1 MAGISS
7 LGTGSGLDL
16 QGILTRLMSVEQIPL
31 TTLAKRE
38 ASYQSNI
45 SALGSLKGALSSLQ
59 TAANLLSPV
68 AGQTATARFSVYQ
81 ASVADTTV
89 ASVTAGSTAVAGT
102 YSLEVTAL
110 ATAQRQSLSTTYDAT
125 APVIDFGGNAT
136 RTLTL
141 TKGSGPSATSV
152 NVTLDSTKNTLGDL
166 RDTINKANAGVSAVI
181 VTGTDGKQNLQLT
194 ATNSGVANAITLSGD
209 ASFLDPG
216 GGASIAASSAFN
228 VTQPAADSAAK
239 VNGIAVSASGNSLT
253 TAVDGLT
260 INLQKTNTG
269 SPTTITLSRDT
280 ASLKTSLTT
289 FVTSYND
296 LNTAMK
302 ALGSYDPKTKVAG
315 ALNGDAALRS
325 SQALVRGAL
334 GTVPSALSG
343 AVYQR
348 LGEIGISAD
357 KNGALSLDST
367 KLQKAI
373 DANFSAVAELVG
385 AYGTRFKEVTDSLL
399 AVGGTIAS
407 RTDGIQRSI
416 ADISQRRDALN
427 LRLTT
432 IEKQYRAQFTALD
445 ATVASMQGT
454 SAYLTQ
460 QLTGIANITNFNSN
474 K

>member
-348 LGEIGISAD
+348 LGEIVISAD